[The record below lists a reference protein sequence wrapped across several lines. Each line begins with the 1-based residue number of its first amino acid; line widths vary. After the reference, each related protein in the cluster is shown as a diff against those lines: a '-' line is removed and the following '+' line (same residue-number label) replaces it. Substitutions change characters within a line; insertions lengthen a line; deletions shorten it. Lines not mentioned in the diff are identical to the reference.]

1 MILDANQLAAI
12 QQHVDEL
19 IRRGGTGL
27 RDPSLRTIQDLLHTV
42 AALKKEKRKWKRV
55 AQNRGKVLTQIAEMV
70 GKGEEDEEP

>member
-1 MILDANQLAAI
+1 MILDANQIAAI

-19 IRRGGTGL
+19 LRRGGHGL
-27 RDPSLRTIQDLLHTV
+27 HDPSLRTIQDLLHTV

-70 GKGEEDEEP
+70 GKGEEDQEP

>member
-1 MILDANQLAAI
+1 M
-12 QQHVDEL
+12 
-19 IRRGGTGL
+19 
-27 RDPSLRTIQDLLHTV
+27 